1 MPNSLQ
7 SPLLEKSIAILPPL
21 FSKVYLWMFI
31 GLLTSGVVAY
41 YTAVTES
48 MLYFVSKYFTFIIIL
63 ELIVVIAFSVLR
75 RKVSPLVAKILFLV
89 YSIISGITLSSI
101 FLVYEIGSIGMVFLS
116 SALMFGLLAVYGYV
130 TKTSLTSL
138 GKILLFALIA
148 VVIMSIINMFI
159 GNSSFSIFISIVSI
173 VIFLGLTAYDMQKL
187 KAVYNYYEN
196 DEAELSKASIYGA
209 LDLYLDFINIF
220 LDLLRLIGKSRD

>member
-1 MPNSLQ
+1 MVINSENKM
-7 SPLLEKSIAILPPL
+7 SKF

-63 ELIVVIAFSVLR
+63 ELIVVIAFTALR

-116 SALMFGLLAVYGYV
+116 SALMFGLLAIYGYV

-220 LDLLRLIGKSRD
+220 LDLLRLFGKSRD

>member
-1 MPNSLQ
+1 MVINSENKM
-7 SPLLEKSIAILPPL
+7 SKF

-48 MLYFVSKYFTFIIIL
+48 MLYFVSRYFTFIIIL
-63 ELIVVIAFSVLR
+63 ELIVVIAFTALR

-101 FLVYEIGSIGMVFLS
+101 FLLYEIGSIGMVFLS

-220 LDLLRLIGKSRD
+220 LDLLRLFGKSRD

>member
-1 MPNSLQ
+1 MVINSENKM
-7 SPLLEKSIAILPPL
+7 SKF

-63 ELIVVIAFSVLR
+63 ELIVVIAFTALR

-101 FLVYEIGSIGMVFLS
+101 FLLYEIGSIGMVFLS
-116 SALMFGLLAVYGYV
+116 SALMFGLLAIYGYV

-220 LDLLRLIGKSRD
+220 LDLLRLFGKSRD